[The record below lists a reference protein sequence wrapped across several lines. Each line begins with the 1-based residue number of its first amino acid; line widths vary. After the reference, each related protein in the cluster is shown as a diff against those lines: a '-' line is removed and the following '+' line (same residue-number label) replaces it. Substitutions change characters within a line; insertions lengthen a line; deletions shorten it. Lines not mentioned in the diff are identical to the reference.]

1 MKRSISAAGARRL
14 IILTGFLIS
23 ACSFL
28 NCQQQEQVEA
38 QKAADFLVKTTLV
51 FETGSTPGTRIELS
65 EISRTTLDGHLV
77 VTYGVHVNGAPED
90 ATYTV
95 LDWPVNRAEPRVL
108 APQAYIAAD
117 GQLCVA
123 ASQQSGPCKSPIQI
137 RIQPVKGEPLR
148 FMIVSEDQ
156 KTRVVTLTV
165 PDPVTGEDRGCSLEA
180 IRLTTKFEAAL
191 IRGKGFKP
199 NEKVKYVSNSAGE
212 VVHSTAAIGA
222 NGELLMLMEPAVK
235 NKTTGTDRI
244 EFKASNCSPVIS
256 FKWGTT
262 EE

>member
-1 MKRSISAAGARRL
+1 MKHSLSAAGARRL

-23 ACSFL
+23 ACSSL
-28 NCQQQEQVEA
+28 NCQKQDQVEA

-51 FETGSTPGTRIELS
+51 FETGSTPGTKIEMKEASRITES
-65 EISRTTLDGHLV
+65 GHLV
-77 VTYGVHVNGAPED
+77 VAYEVHVTGAPQD
-90 ATYTV
+90 QIYTV
-95 LDWPVNRAEPRVL
+95 MDWPVNLPEPRVL

-212 VVHSTAAIGA
+212 VVHSTATIGA
-222 NGELLMLMEPAVK
+222 NGVLLMVMEPSVK
-235 NKTTGTDRI
+235 NKITGTDRI